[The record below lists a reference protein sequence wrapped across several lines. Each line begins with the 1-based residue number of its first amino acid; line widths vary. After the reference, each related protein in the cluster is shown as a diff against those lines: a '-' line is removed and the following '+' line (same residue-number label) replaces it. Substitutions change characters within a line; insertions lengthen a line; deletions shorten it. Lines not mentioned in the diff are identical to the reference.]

1 MFLSKIKR
9 AKHQRR
15 CLETKG
21 QREKVK
27 SSGNMERAD
36 LLKLSK
42 KEKRRRRSQQK
53 KGVNSM
59 SNARKRWSERD
70 CRYVLNLWKVH
81 KMNNGEIAKR
91 VQRSESA
98 VASQLNVIRKA
109 VGDLNPK
116 LRAKAMRNPM
126 AFKGSM
132 LELIKEQKA
141 KALKQRMES
150 VEDDGT
156 ESEYMAEDESECPG
170 DGSSKEQW
178 SPSRSNGA
186 SDNDSDCSSNFEW
199 NDRAETVKTEDG
211 DGGDFEI
218 GHGLSPPPSLPLPT
232 EHGVDVKMEP
242 QADGDNECTN
252 DLEMK
257 LFDRV
262 LNV

>member
-70 CRYVLNLWKVH
+70 CRYVLSLWKVH

-132 LELIKEQKA
+132 LGLIKEQKA

-150 VEDDGT
+150 VEDDGA
-156 ESEYMAEDESECPG
+156 ESEYMAEDESECPSDYSIDSMPENAKNADRGNMKEERSPTPSLSIEAASEDDDGHFGIG
-170 DGSSKEQW
+170 DE
-178 SPSRSNGA
+178 
-186 SDNDSDCSSNFEW
+186 
-199 NDRAETVKTEDG
+199 
-211 DGGDFEI
+211 
-218 GHGLSPPPSLPLPT
+218 LSPPPSLPLLT
-232 EHGVDVKMEP
+232 EQGVDVKMEP
-242 QADGDNECTN
+242 QSHGDNECTT

-262 LNV
+262 LSA